1 MKASSLIPPHL
12 PRVAGYR
19 LEAEIG
25 RGRRS
30 TVYLAWQLQTMRRVA
45 LKLARN
51 ATDRTFAT
59 AVNFQL
65 EFDAQAALAG
75 PDVIRVFE
83 SGRAGGQEFLAM
95 EYAAGGSMAAHRGPL
110 GHAMVLSVMAQG
122 ARALR
127 RVHQHGWVHRDV
139 KPANLLLR
147 EDGGV
152 ALADFGCARRAG
164 EDEALAQGSV
174 TGTPLY
180 AAPEQSGGAPAHP
193 TADVYSLGVCLYQ
206 MLTGEAPHPGH
217 TLAEL
222 LAQHL
227 FAPVPRL
234 ARKHAAWQPLVDA
247 MLAKD
252 PHDRPADGQAVLSQ
266 LQRMENP
273 SIRNSS

>member
-1 MKASSLIPPHL
+1 MTAYAAPNL
-12 PRVAGYR
+12 PRIAGYR

-30 TVYLAWQLQTMRRVA
+30 TVYVARHLDTMSRVA
-45 LKLARN
+45 VKLARN
-51 ATDRTFAT
+51 GGDRTFAA
-59 AVNFQL
+59 AVSFQA
-65 EFDAQAALAG
+65 EFETQAALAG
-75 PDVIRVFE
+75 PDVIRVFDT
-83 SGRAGGQEFLAM
+83 GRTGSQDFLAM
-95 EYAAGGSMAAHRGPL
+95 EYAAGGSMAAHRGAL
-110 GHAMVLSVMAQG
+110 SHAMALSVVSQA

-127 RVHQHGWVHRDV
+127 RIHEHGWVHRDV
-139 KPANLLLR
+139 KPANLMLR
-147 EDGGV
+147 ADGGL

-180 AAPEQSGGAPAHP
+180 AAPEQSGGAPAQP
-193 TADVYSLGVCLYQ
+193 AADVYSLGVCTYQ
-206 MLTGEAPHPGH
+206 MLTGEPPFPGV

-227 FAPVPRL
+227 LAPVPRL
-234 ARKHAAWQPLVDA
+234 SSGHEAWQPLVDA

-252 PHDRPADGQAVLSQ
+252 PHDRPADGQAVLAH
-266 LQRMENP
+266 LQRMESS

>member
-1 MKASSLIPPHL
+1 MTTPAPANL
-12 PRVAGYR
+12 PRIAGYR

-30 TVYLAWQLQTMRRVA
+30 TVYLASHLDTMRRVA

-51 ATDRTFAT
+51 GSDRTFAA
-59 AVNFQL
+59 AVSFQA
-65 EFDAQAALAG
+65 EFEAQAALAG
-75 PDVIRVFE
+75 PDVIRVFDT
-83 SGRAGGQEFLAM
+83 GRTGGQDFLAM
-95 EYAAGGSMAAHRGPL
+95 EYAAGGSIAAYRGAL
-110 GHAMVLSVMAQG
+110 GHTMVLSLVSQA

-127 RVHQHGWVHRDV
+127 RIHEHGWVHRDV

-147 EDGGV
+147 ADGGL

-193 TADVYSLGVCLYQ
+193 PADVYSLGICTYQ
-206 MLTGEAPHPGH
+206 MLAGEPPFPGQ

-222 LAQHL
+222 LGQHL
-227 FAPVPRL
+227 LAPVPRL
-234 ARKHAAWQPLVDA
+234 APEHAAWQPLVDA

-266 LQRMENP
+266 LQRMENS